1 MGSKPSKANIDKTI
15 QMNDDN
21 GDKTPTNDPV
31 NAVPPKDTAQL
42 EKDLQSALAQKEH
55 FREKAERAEAERKAI
70 EERLS
75 QTPTNPEKKVAL
87 DVGDYINI
95 SASLDGLDPREK
107 AYLAEQHTQTGRP
120 LKDIREGEDFQ
131 LWQTAYR
138 AKLEKER
145 ALTPNTTQDLEE
157 RPSTLNDRLRQAR
170 TIAEKETIL
179 REAGL
184 YKDPRTKA
192 DRVRLG

>member
-70 EERLS
+70 EERLG